1 MEMPLPKFNIYKGRV
16 VPNCFRSQTNS
27 WCPDF
32 FEKKKIY
39 LMPGLKSTFFDV
51 ILFLPDNLSWLERKT
66 NVLGVINLDSIER
79 WKVAKYVSHLGNL
92 FFLIS

>member
-1 MEMPLPKFNIYKGRV
+1 
-16 VPNCFRSQTNS
+16 
-27 WCPDF
+27 
-32 FEKKKIY
+32 
-39 LMPGLKSTFFDV
+39 MPGLKSTFFDV